1 MLSCANSWIY
11 SNMKRNFANVKDT
24 TIIEIRGTL
33 ENHEGLWQL
42 TRDFGKRDFG
52 NSGSVLEILEGL
64 WQLKTC
70 FGKVGRVVAIRT
82 CYGNLGS
89 DMARTCF
96 GNLRGGLEI

>member
-33 ENHEGLWQL
+33 ANHEGLWQL

-52 NSGSVLEILEGL
+52 YSGHVLEIFEGL
-64 WQLKTC
+64 WQL
-70 FGKVGRVVAIRT
+70 RR
-82 CYGNLGS
+82 
-89 DMARTCF
+89 DF